1 LFILWGL
8 QTCFSLLII
17 RRVQV
22 DGNTFQAL
30 ENRAIPFNLTNGGN
44 WFLLDV
50 RNKAIAV
57 LPPEIV
63 GLNNHNSAVI
73 YIPRISIRSIR
84 SPKGSS

>member
-1 LFILWGL
+1 LVSLSCLFYGVYRLVSPFKSEG
-8 QTCFSLLII
+8 
-17 RRVQV
+17 
-22 DGNTFQAL
+22 AL

-57 LPPEIV
+57 LPPNIV
-63 GLNNHNSAVI
+63 GLNNHDSAVI